1 MSKTSVRFFPT
12 IILLALIMLGT
23 LSPRAVAWQLTP
35 VAAPQAP
42 RAPQSGDPNQ
52 TDEASNEL
60 NGDEESALVKVH
72 GERKCWHNVM
82 VSLSGPWA
90 SEQDTAP
97 NPFVDYSMVVRFRHE
112 SGTPDYFVLGY
123 FACDGNAAESSATKG
138 NIWRAHLSP
147 DKAGRWSY
155 EILFRSGPGVAF
167 DFDSGVPQSPF
178 DGLRGEFTVAPSDKK
193 GKDLRAQGRLQ
204 YVKKRYLKFSES
216 GRTFLKLGVE
226 PELALLGSS
235 DFDDDLAADDTGPRT
250 QTADTA
256 HLNDWLPGDPTWKQG
271 KGKALI
277 GTMNFLA
284 SSGLNCVSF
293 STYEPNRDQGG
304 LWPFVLP
311 AQRFTYDCSKL
322 DQWAIVFEHATTRGI
337 CIQLKLQENMDGGKL
352 GPERM
357 LYFQQMIARFGHH
370 AAVHWNLEQLDTQT
384 VDDLTAM
391 AAYIREIDPYR
402 HPIFLRLRLNDA
414 RDRYVSFLGDKNA
427 MSGVVLHNSW
437 DNIHREVFRLVDDS
451 REAKHHWVVETR
463 TPETTAMDVDSEESF
478 REDLR
483 ESESIEQ
490 GSLDENLRRY
500 ALWGNLMA
508 GGAGVILPFDN
519 RHLDQNGH
527 FDEQGGRKDFR
538 LGEAQWLSGRIA
550 VAFFRDQK
558 IPLAEMVCVD
568 ELINNEKRG
577 NSGFAM
583 AQPGKFYLVY
593 LPSTR
598 ATPARLKLRDVAGE
612 FDVSWFNPRVG
623 GELQAGS
630 VVSIKAGDWVDLGL
644 PPESM
649 ATARE
654 EATGDDW
661 LVVVKRKS

>member
-1 MSKTSVRFFPT
+1 MSNTSVRFFPT

-35 VAAPQAP
+35 VAAPQVP
-42 RAPQSGDPNQ
+42 RASQPGEP
-52 TDEASNEL
+52 TESNEA
-60 NGDEESALVKVH
+60 NVHEESALVKVH

-226 PELALLGSS
+226 PELALLASS
-235 DFDDDLAADDTGPRT
+235 DFDDDSAADDAGLRF
-250 QTADTA
+250 QAADTA
-256 HLNDWLPGDPTWKQG
+256 HVSDWQSGDPTWKQV

-277 GTMNFLA
+277 GTMNFLE
-284 SSGLNCVSF
+284 SSGLNSVSF

-304 LWPFVLP
+304 VWPFVLP
-311 AQRFTYDCSKL
+311 DQRFTYDCSKL

-402 HPIFLRLRLNDA
+402 HPIFLRVQLNDA

-437 DNIHREVFRLVDDS
+437 DSIHREVFRLVDDS

-463 TPETTAMDVDSEESF
+463 TPETNAMAVDGEESPS
-478 REDLR
+478 ENLR
-483 ESESIEQ
+483 EGELIKQ

-500 ALWGNLMA
+500 AFWGNLMA

-519 RHLDQNGH
+519 RHRN
-527 FDEQGGRKDFR
+527 EQAKREGFR
-538 LGEAQWLSGRIA
+538 MGEAQWLSGRLA

-568 ELINNEKRG
+568 ELINNEKHG
-577 NSGFAM
+577 NNGFAM
-583 AQPGKFYLVY
+583 AQPGKLYLIY
-593 LPSTR
+593 LPSAR

-612 FDVSWFNPRVG
+612 FDVSWFNPRIG

-644 PPESM
+644 PPESI

-654 EATGDDW
+654 EAPGDDW

>member
-1 MSKTSVRFFPT
+1 MSNTSVRFFPT

-35 VAAPQAP
+35 VAEPQVP
-42 RAPQSGDPNQ
+42 RAPQTGEPNESNQ
-52 TDEASNEL
+52 GNVDEK
-60 NGDEESALVKVH
+60 SALVKVH

-193 GKDLRAQGRLQ
+193 GKDLRAHGRLQ

-226 PELALLGSS
+226 PELALLASS
-235 DFDDDLAADDTGPRT
+235 DFDDDSTADDAGRRV
-250 QTADTA
+250 QAADTA
-256 HLNDWLPGDPTWKQG
+256 HVSDWLSGDPAWKQG

-284 SSGLNCVSF
+284 SSGLNSVSF

-304 LWPFVLP
+304 GVWPFVLP

-337 CIQLKLQENMDGGKL
+337 CIQLKLQENIDGGKL

-402 HPIFLRLRLNDA
+402 HPIFLRVRLNDA

-437 DNIHREVFRLVDDS
+437 DSIHREVFRLVDDS

-463 TPETTAMDVDSEESF
+463 TPETNAIVVDREESPS
-478 REDLR
+478 ENLR
-483 ESESIEQ
+483 EGGLIEQ
-490 GSLDENLRRY
+490 GSLDANLRRY
-500 ALWGNLMA
+500 AFWGNLMA

-519 RHLDQNGH
+519 RHRDVQAKREG
-527 FDEQGGRKDFR
+527 FR
-538 LGEAQWLSGRIA
+538 MGEAQWLSGRLA

-568 ELINNEKRG
+568 ELINNEKHG

-583 AQPGKFYLVY
+583 AQPGKLYLVY
-593 LPSTR
+593 LPSAR
-598 ATPARLKLRDVAGE
+598 ATPARLKLRDLAGE
-612 FDVSWFNPRVG
+612 FDVSWFNPRLG

-644 PPESM
+644 PPESI
-649 ATARE
+649 APARDE
-654 EATGDDW
+654 VPGDDW
-661 LVVVKRKS
+661 IVVVKRKS